1 MPASHP
7 RRWLILFVVLAAE
20 CMDLLDG
27 TIVNVAA
34 PTIHHDLGTSST
46 ALQWILGGYPLAIA
60 VGLITGGRLGD
71 LFGRR
76 RLFLLGAAGFTAAS
90 VLCGLAPSTGTLI
103 AARLLQGA
111 AGALMLPQG
120 LGIIREVFTPAELP
134 KAFGVFGPVMGSAA
148 LFGPIIGGGLIG
160 LDPFGT
166 GWRMVFFINLPL
178 GIAAVI
184 GALRVVPESRSEAA
198 AKLDI
203 GGVGL
208 VSAGAV
214 LLVYPLIQGREL
226 GWPAWTYVSMAA
238 SIVFFGL
245 FWRHLAGRVRRGS
258 DPLVTPTVF
267 THRGYSGGLLVLTFF
282 FAGMIGSSLATTLF
296 LQIGQGYSALHA
308 GLTFIP
314 VSLGVAIAAP
324 LSGGLLAPRLGG
336 RILIQAGGVVSVAGY
351 ALVMLAINGASH
363 VTTWDLVPGLTAVGL
378 GMGLFIAPLF
388 DTILAA
394 VTDQETGSASGVL
407 NALQQLAGSIGVAVL
422 GTVFFTAAAR
432 GDFAAALERTLWWQL
447 GLMAAMLAASTLLPK
462 WARDQRDVL
471 ATASEGDVFVTQVG
485 SVAPVTPVGAFSSE
499 AAAGVG
505 GAGTPA
511 A

>member
-1 MPASHP
+1 MPNAHP

-46 ALQWILGGYPLAIA
+46 ALQWIIGGYPLAIA

-76 RLFLLGAAGFTAAS
+76 RLFLIGAAGFTAAS
-90 VLCGLAPSTGTLI
+90 VVCGLAPSTGTLI

-120 LGIIREVFTPAELP
+120 LGIIRDVFPPAEIP

-160 LDPFGT
+160 LNLFGT

-184 GALRVVPESRSEAA
+184 GALRVVPESRLDKAA
-198 AKLDI
+198 RLDV

-238 SIVFFGL
+238 SIAVFGL
-245 FWRHLAGRVRRGS
+245 FWRHLARRVAGGS

-267 THRGYSGGLLVLTFF
+267 SHRGYSGGLLVLTLF
-282 FAGMIGSSLATTLF
+282 FAGMVGSSLATTLF
-296 LQIGQGYSALHA
+296 LQIGEGFSALHA

-314 VSLGVAIAAP
+314 VSLGVALGAP
-324 LSGGLLAPRLGG
+324 LSGGLLSPRFGG
-336 RILIQAGGVVSVAGY
+336 RTLIQAGGIVSVAGY
-351 ALVMLAINGASH
+351 GLVIAAVHGATH
-363 VTTWDLVPGLTAVGL
+363 VSSWDVLPGLAAVGV

-394 VTDQETGSASGVL
+394 VTDAETGSGSGVL
-407 NALQQLAGSIGVAVL
+407 NALQQLAGAIGVAVL
-422 GTVFFTAAAR
+422 GTVFFTAAGH
-432 GDFAAALERTLWWQL
+432 GDFGGALQRTLWWQL
-447 GLMAAMLAASTLLPK
+447 GLIAAMLAASTLLPR
-462 WARDQRDVL
+462 WARDPEEAL
-471 ATASEGDVFVTQVG
+471 AATAGSGPPVAASPALSE
-485 SVAPVTPVGAFSSE
+485 S
-499 AAAGVG
+499 AAL
-505 GAGTPA
+505 
-511 A
+511 

>member
-1 MPASHP
+1 MPSAHP
-7 RRWLILFVVLAAE
+7 RRWLILFVILAAE

-34 PTIHHDLGTSST
+34 PTIHDDLGTSST
-46 ALQWILGGYPLAIA
+46 ALQWIIGGYPLAIA

-76 RLFLLGAAGFTAAS
+76 RLFVLGAAGFTAAS

-120 LGIIREVFTPAELP
+120 LGILREVFPADELP

-160 LDPFGT
+160 LDLFGT
-166 GWRMVFFINLPL
+166 GWRMVFLVNLPL
-178 GIAAVI
+178 GIAAVA
-184 GALRVVPESRSEAA
+184 GALRVVPESRSDKA
-198 AKLDI
+198 AKLDV

-208 VSAGAV
+208 VSAGAI

-226 GWPAWTYVSMAA
+226 GWPVWTYISMAA
-238 SIVFFGL
+238 SVAVFGV
-245 FWRHLAGRVRRGS
+245 FWVHLARRVRGRR

-267 THRGYSGGLLVLTFF
+267 THRGYSGGLLVLTLF

-296 LQIGQGYSALHA
+296 LQIGQGYSAIHA

-314 VSLGVAIAAP
+314 LSLGVAIAAP
-324 LSGGLLAPRLGG
+324 VSGGLLSPRFGG
-336 RILIQAGGVVSVAGY
+336 RILIQVGGLVSAAGY
-351 ALVMLAINGASH
+351 GLVIAAVDRSTH
-363 VTTWDLVPGLTAVGL
+363 VTTWDLLPGLMVVGL

-394 VTDQETGSASGVL
+394 VTDRETGSASGVL
-407 NALQQLAGSIGVAVL
+407 NALQQLAGAIGVAVL
-422 GTVFFTAAAR
+422 GTVFFTAVGR
-432 GDFAAALERTLWWQL
+432 GYAGALQRTLWWQL
-447 GLMAAMLAASTLLPK
+447 GLIAAMLAASTLLPK
-462 WARDQRDVL
+462 WARDPQDVL
-471 ATASEGDVFVTQVG
+471 AA
-485 SVAPVTPVGAFSSE
+485 VAGLDPPALSRAAE
-499 AAAGVG
+499 PAAG
-505 GAGTPA
+505 
-511 A
+511 

>member
-1 MPASHP
+1 MPVAHP
-7 RRWLILFVVLAAE
+7 RRWLILFVILAAE

-34 PTIHHDLGTSST
+34 PTIHHDLRTSST
-46 ALQWILGGYPLAIA
+46 ALQWIIGGYPLAIA

-76 RLFLLGAAGFTAAS
+76 RLFVIGAAGFTLAS
-90 VLCGLAPSTGTLI
+90 VLCGLAPSTGALI
-103 AARLLQGA
+103 GARLLQGV

-120 LGIIREVFTPAELP
+120 LGIIREVFPGDELP

-148 LFGPIIGGGLIG
+148 LLGPIVGGGLIG
-160 LDPFGT
+160 LDLFGS

-184 GALRVVPESRSEAA
+184 GAVRLVPESRSDKA

-208 VSAGAV
+208 VSAAAV

-226 GWPAWTYVSMAA
+226 GWPVWTYVSMAA
-238 SIVFFGL
+238 SVAAFGL
-245 FWRHLAGRVRRGS
+245 FWLHLARRVRTGG
-258 DPLVTPTVF
+258 DPLVIPSVF
-267 THRGYSGGLLVLTFF
+267 THRGYSGGLLVLTLFF
-282 FAGMIGSSLATTLF
+282 VGMIGSSLALTLF
-296 LQIGQGYSALHA
+296 LQIGQGYSAIHA

-314 VSLGVAIAAP
+314 LSLGVAVAAP
-324 LSGGLLAPRLGG
+324 LSGGLLMPRVGG
-336 RILIQAGGVVSVAGY
+336 RLPIQAGGVVSLAGY
-351 ALVMLAINGASH
+351 GAVIAAVHGAGH
-363 VTTWDLVPGLTAVGL
+363 VSSWDVLPGLLVIGL

-394 VTDQETGSASGVL
+394 VTDAETGSASGVL
-407 NALQQLAGSIGVAVL
+407 NALQQLAGAIGVAVL
-422 GTVFFTAAAR
+422 GTVFFTAVSH
-432 GDFAAALERTLWWQL
+432 GGFGSGLERTLWWQL
-447 GLMAAMLAASTLLPK
+447 GLTTAMLAASTLLPK
-462 WARDQRDVL
+462 WARDPADAL
-471 ATASEGDVFVTQVG
+471 AG
-485 SVAPVTPVGAFSSE
+485 
-499 AAAGVG
+499 AAGTDAQV
-505 GAGTPA
+505 AGESTRVPELA

>member
-1 MPASHP
+1 MPTSHP
-7 RRWLILFVVLAAE
+7 RRWLILFVILAAE
-20 CMDLLDG
+20 CMDLLDA

-34 PTIHHDLGTSST
+34 PTIHDDLGTSST
-46 ALQWILGGYPLAIA
+46 ALQWIIGGYPLAIA

-76 RLFLLGAAGFTAAS
+76 RLFVLGAAGFTVAS

-120 LGIIREVFTPAELP
+120 LGILREVFAADELP

-160 LDPFGT
+160 LDLFGT
-166 GWRMVFFINLPL
+166 GWRMVFLVNLPL
-178 GIAAVI
+178 GIAAVV
-184 GALRVVPESRSEAA
+184 GALRVVPESRADRA

-208 VSAGAV
+208 VSAGAL

-226 GWPAWTYVSMAA
+226 GWPLWTYVSMAA
-238 SIVFFGL
+238 SVIVFGL
-245 FWRHLAGRVRRGS
+245 FWVHLARRVRAGS

-282 FAGMIGSSLATTLF
+282 FAGMIGASLATTLF
-296 LQIGQGYSALHA
+296 LQIGQGYSAIHA

-314 VSLGVAIAAP
+314 LSLGVAIAAP
-324 LSGGLLAPRLGG
+324 LSGALLSPRFGG
-336 RILIQAGGVVSVAGY
+336 RVVIQAGGVVSAAGY
-351 ALVMLAINGASH
+351 GLVIAAISRTAH
-363 VTTWDLVPGLTAVGL
+363 VTTWDLLPGLMVVGL

-394 VTDQETGSASGVL
+394 VTDRETGSASGVL
-407 NALQQLAGSIGVAVL
+407 NALQQLAGAVGVAVL
-422 GTVFFTAAAR
+422 GTVFFTAAGH
-432 GDFAAALERTLWWQL
+432 GDLAGALQRTLWWQL
-447 GLMAAMLAASTLLPK
+447 GLIAAMLAASTLLPK
-462 WARDQRDVL
+462 WARDP
-471 ATASEGDVFVTQVG
+471 EEVF
-485 SVAPVTPVGAFSSE
+485 A
-499 AAAGVG
+499 AAAGLGVPDPAPAPPSAAVEAT
-505 GAGTPA
+505 AG
-511 A
+511 